1 MTEFFCKAP
10 ELKFYDTTQDATAE
24 SDASLSGLGATLLQ
38 QGEGERVSH
47 LHLLVGH

>member
-10 ELKFYDTTQDATAE
+10 ELKFYDTTQDATVE
-24 SDASLSGLGATLLQ
+24 SDDSGLGATLLQ
-38 QGEGERVSH
+38 RGGGERVSH